1 MDPSF
6 ILLFY
11 VDDIL
16 ITSKSKIEIKQLK
29 AQLKSA
35 FNGEAKKIQGMEFEQ
50 DRVKWTVCLSQKQ
63 HLKQI
68 LIKFDIDES
77 VKLVTIPLLSHFE
90 LCLKLSLCT
99 NE

>member
-50 DRVKWTVCLSQKQ
+50 DRVK
-63 HLKQI
+63 
-68 LIKFDIDES
+68 
-77 VKLVTIPLLSHFE
+77 
-90 LCLKLSLCT
+90 
-99 NE
+99 